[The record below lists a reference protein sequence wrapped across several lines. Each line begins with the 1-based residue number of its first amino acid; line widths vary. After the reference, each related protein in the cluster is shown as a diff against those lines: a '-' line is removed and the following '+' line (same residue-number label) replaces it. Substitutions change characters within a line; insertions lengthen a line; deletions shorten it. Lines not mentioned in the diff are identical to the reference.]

1 MHSLSLRR
9 FVGIAFTSLAL
20 ATAACGGGDNGPS
33 GPPAPPPADVSGT
46 YDLTGLRTLGNLGG
60 GGNGLPVTFT
70 DGSGSTLAF
79 NSGHLTLNAD
89 GSYELEVEA
98 AFNGGSVTMDDQ
110 GTYDVSGSSID
121 FTPTGSPARMKDGTI
136 SGSSMTAETQFGGI
150 PFEIDLQK

>member
-9 FVGIAFTSLAL
+9 FAGIALTSLAL
-20 ATAACGGGDNGPS
+20 ATAACGGDDSGPS
-33 GPPAPPPADVSGT
+33 GPSAPADVSGT
-46 YDLTGLRTLGNLGG
+46 YDLTSLRALANLGG
-60 GGNGLPVTFT
+60 GGNGLPVTFI
-70 DGSGSTLAF
+70 GGGGSTLTF
-79 NSGHLTLNAD
+79 KSGHLTLKSD

-98 AFNGGSVTMDDQ
+98 VYNGGALTMSDE
-110 GTYDVSGSSID
+110 GNYDVSGSSID

>member
-98 AFNGGSVTMDDQ
+98 AFNGGSVIMDDQ